1 MDSLATLTDKYQA
14 SLAFDIT
21 GGCYSASMK
30 TQTLLAFVQ
39 EVTFRQSTEVNDEVT
54 ANQLLT
60 YTYQNYQ

>member
-1 MDSLATLTDKYQA
+1 MDTLASLSQKYQDSLA
-14 SLAFDIT
+14 SDIL
-21 GGCYSASMK
+21 GGCYTASMQ

-39 EVTFRQSTEVNDEVT
+39 EVIFRQSASVNDVVT